1 MKNKFTITMVCIISA
16 FFIGKN
22 VGAAGSMDKNHID
35 PAEIVDWNTDGKELS
50 ISTAD
55 GYEYYAYRKKR
66 VMRRSIRNARSA
78 YWLRKWQYRVIK
90 SSLTTLL
97 KGALRGSFFLEMV
110 SGITY

>member
-16 FFIGKN
+16 FFIG
-22 VGAAGSMDKNHID
+22 
-35 PAEIVDWNTDGKELS
+35 
-50 ISTAD
+50 
-55 GYEYYAYRKKR
+55 KKR